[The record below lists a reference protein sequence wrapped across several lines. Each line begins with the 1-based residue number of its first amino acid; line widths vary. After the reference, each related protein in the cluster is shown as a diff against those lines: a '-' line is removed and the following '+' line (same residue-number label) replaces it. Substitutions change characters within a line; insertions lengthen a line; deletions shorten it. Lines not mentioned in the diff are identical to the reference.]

1 MFKMARYATMSKT
14 SRPVMKIQMWPSHM
28 GGVAPILEVTGFVE
42 DFIRLWRKYIGKS
55 KGKQLEVEAI
65 QNNLMAMIHEKLNRG
80 KTLNTVRDVI

>member
-1 MFKMARYATMSKT
+1 MFRMARDATMSKT
-14 SRPVMKIQMWPSHM
+14 SRPVMKIHMWQSYM

-65 QNNLMAMIHEKLNRG
+65 QNNLMAMFHVELNRG
-80 KTLNTVRDVI
+80 KTLNTVRDDI